1 MIVVDTSLFVDY
13 LFEGN
18 EERYQKA
25 SKILESIEGLTVF
38 EPKVFLVEMMAVS
51 KRLGINISTSDLEE
65 LTADF
70 TFISEDAILREA
82 LDVAASVHPRAIDS
96 YFIATAKVTN
106 SVLLSSDR
114 RMCIN
119 AKKYGVEAY
128 YVLEEL
134 EEALKV
140 VEAV

>member
-1 MIVVDTSLFVDY
+1 MIVVDTSLFVDS
-13 LFEGN
+13 LFEKN
-18 EERYQKA
+18 EERYRKA
-25 SKILESIEGLTVF
+25 SKILKSIEGLTVF

-70 TFISEDAILREA
+70 TFISEDVLLGEA
-82 LDVAASVHPRAIDS
+82 LNVASRVHPRAIDS
-96 YFIATAKVTN
+96 YFIATAKITN

-119 AKKYGVEAY
+119 ARKYGVEVY

-140 VEAV
+140 LEGF